1 MQQQLRAWFNRRNVT
16 VGGAAA
22 ISVAVASVAFAGPIV
37 YSEYTTGGER
47 ENRVVQSDGSGDAR
61 LPDGV
66 AAISVS
72 PDGQRLAQVG
82 LTYEKGKD
90 GYDEATRSWL
100 RISRGDGSGSV
111 IIVEHPIGRRVSK
124 VVAGKPVWSPDG
136 SRVLVDELDARQ
148 PRRIH
153 VTRLSCTVD
162 RPACD
167 RVGSRTVT
175 GESAPDAGDLFETD
189 ILGWQAQDGPVRI
202 ASPALYRPAAARCG
216 ARGVVLHGPRVT
228 VKALWA
234 TSSFGAPLLL
244 RGILRGDD
252 RARFGYPTKQSIDPR
267 SVGAITVADGTLAY
281 DAPKAA
287 IRRSAIRCTKRTVRW
302 SGARSIGLPRL
313 RLRHAGR
320 TAVLPRPAGL
330 LREDG
335 LRLVPTAD
343 GGALLLSRP
352 SPSTSRGQTVCDRR
366 DDWCN
371 ALGRRPGGER
381 PQRVW
386 RYRPGTATLTP
397 VTGISRAGLRTIV
410 AASDFAIGD
419 GESVMAVDDRQITRV
434 PLDGGMPTVV
444 ARGEGLALG
453 VAAW

>member
-1 MQQQLRAWFNRRNVT
+1 MQQLRAWFNRRNVT

-47 ENRVVQSDGSGDAR
+47 ENRVVQSDGSGDAQ
-61 LPDGV
+61 LSKDLGSVSVAPDGR
-66 AAISVS
+66 
-72 PDGQRLAQVG
+72 RLAQVG
-82 LTYEKGKD
+82 LTEEPGED
-90 GYDEATRSWL
+90 GYLVARSWL
-100 RISRGDGSGSV
+100 RISRGDGSGAV
-111 IIVEHPIGRRVSK
+111 TIAEERATAGRATRLIVGAPI
-124 VVAGKPVWSPDG
+124 WSPDSSRVIVERVRVTRRGVLLQPVTRMLCLADRPDCRSIG
-136 SRVLVDELDARQ
+136 SRRWSDDDRSAVFGTDLV
-148 PRRIH
+148 
-153 VTRLSCTVD
+153 
-162 RPACD
+162 
-167 RVGSRTVT
+167 
-175 GESAPDAGDLFETD
+175 
-189 ILGWQAQDGPVRI
+189 GWQAQDGPVRI

-371 ALGRRPGGER
+371 ALGRRHASER